1 MNRYRTRKETEAAL
15 GLPHGTLTAWRKWG
29 CPALQTSKSP
39 NGRGAR
45 YRYDLEEVREWME
58 TRKVNRPALTT
69 AETVTATTAEQK
81 GVEA

>member
-1 MNRYRTRKETEAAL
+1 MEQYRTRKETEAAL
-15 GLPHGTLTAWRKWG
+15 GLPKGTLTAWRKWG

-45 YRYDLEEVREWME
+45 YRYSLPEVQAWMNA
-58 TRKVNRPALTT
+58 RKVNASDVV
-69 AETVTATTAEQK
+69 AGGSDEQK